1 MKTKFTLL
9 VVAAVVLFVGWQPST
24 SKTTAKIEKGMIKVA
39 IMYPNE
45 EGKTFNMDY
54 YTKKHMP
61 MCATLFGDSLQL
73 LQIDKGLAGRTP
85 EEPVPY
91 VAIGYFYFNKL
102 SEYQSVFGP
111 NAEQIIGD
119 IPNYTNIQPVVQI
132 SEVME

>member
-1 MKTKFTLL
+1 MKIKFILL
-9 VVAAVVLFVGWQPST
+9 ALVAVTLFVGWQPSS
-24 SKTTAKIEKGMIKVA
+24 SKTTSKIKKGMIKVA

-73 LQIDKGLAGRTP
+73 LQIDKGIAGRTP
-85 EEPVPY
+85 DEPIPY
-91 VAIGYFYFNKL
+91 IAIGYFYFNKL

-111 NAEQIIGD
+111 NAEQIVGD
-119 IPNYTNIQPVVQI
+119 IPNYTDIQPVVQI